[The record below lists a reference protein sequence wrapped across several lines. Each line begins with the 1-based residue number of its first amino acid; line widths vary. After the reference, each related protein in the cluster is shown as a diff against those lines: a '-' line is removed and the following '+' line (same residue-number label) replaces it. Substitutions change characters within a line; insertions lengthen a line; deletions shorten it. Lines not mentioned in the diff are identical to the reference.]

1 MMVSFAKFISWIFL
15 PLFIPLIA
23 LFLTMYIPS
32 EEKDLSNPSLFFL
45 ADEIKNQLILL
56 FFIFGTLAPGFSF
69 ILMYRRQL
77 ISTIEMDEKT
87 ERVIPLLIVLSYSL
101 ILFLL
106 FLFKAPNGVL
116 PKYIYALP
124 LSGAVISIIYVVINH
139 WTKISLH
146 AAGGGILC
154 GYLCAFGIQQLNF
167 DYRIILIGFIISGLV
182 MFARLALNKHSPF
195 QVYLG
200 WNIAFAIAFIC
211 NLYYPFNL
219 I

>member
-1 MMVSFAKFISWIFL
+1 MMVQFAKFISWIFL

-32 EEKDLSNPSLFFL
+32 EEKDLSSPSLFFL

-87 ERVIPLLIVLSYSL
+87 ERVIPLLIVFSYSL

-106 FLFKAPNGVL
+106 FLFKAPNGAVSYTHLTL
-116 PKYIYALP
+116 PTNRE
-124 LSGAVISIIYVVINH
+124 V
-139 WTKISLH
+139 
-146 AAGGGILC
+146 
-154 GYLCAFGIQQLNF
+154 
-167 DYRIILIGFIISGLV
+167 
-182 MFARLALNKHSPF
+182 
-195 QVYLG
+195 
-200 WNIAFAIAFIC
+200 
-211 NLYYPFNL
+211 
-219 I
+219 